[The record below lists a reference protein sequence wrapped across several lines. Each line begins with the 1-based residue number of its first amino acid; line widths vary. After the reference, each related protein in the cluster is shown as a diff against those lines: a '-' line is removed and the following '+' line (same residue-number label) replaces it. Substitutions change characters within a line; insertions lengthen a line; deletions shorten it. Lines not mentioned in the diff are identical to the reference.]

1 MREADP
7 PVPQSDILAAVGT
20 RVLGIAATLLA
31 VLLFW
36 MQRYHIL
43 LLFGWRYTDE
53 DQALLAFIVR
63 EVQAVAVHAPTFY
76 GQSYGNWI
84 ESAVAALF
92 TPYSASPM
100 LTLPVATQL
109 LYWLPFAALAFLEW
123 RAGRRLVATV
133 LLWLPCLM
141 PNRAD
146 LLYSLPR
153 AWLPGVSLAM
163 LGATLL
169 RSRPLALGAVMVV
182 SVTLN
187 SAAGLLVLPVMAEA
201 VLRERRDAAF
211 LRRLALGLAVGGL
224 HPLAL
229 RVFDVM
235 HPGWSIH
242 RSPTWDWS
250 ASRLLEGFSTLGLP
264 IGALLSPTVLII
276 AVALTAGRLKGPAL
290 AALSIVIM
298 ATAVSM
304 GLEKVWD
311 GQLSV
316 FFPQERAYLA
326 LPYVGTWLLW
336 LALANMRWT
345 PPTGRRVAAG
355 GGVALLLLVSVL
367 ITRETARPELVRA
380 ELGPSGSSTVRP
392 HKVVELLHLCSVI
405 EAEVLEK
412 RARWVVFRDDRTAAY
427 ACGAQ
432 WYGVRETVFPY
443 YERRQWLLARM
454 AADYKPA
461 ESVWHPPLP

>member
-1 MREADP
+1 MREAHP
-7 PVPQSDILAAVGT
+7 PVPLIGILPAVGI
-20 RVLGIAATLLA
+20 RALSIAAALLA

-63 EVQAVAVHAPTFY
+63 EVQAGAVHAPTFY

-92 TPYSASPM
+92 TPHSASPM

-109 LYWLPFAALAFLEW
+109 LYWLPFAAPAFLEW
-123 RAGRRLVATV
+123 RAGRRLVANV

-141 PNRAD
+141 PNRVD
-146 LLYSLPR
+146 LLFSLPR

-169 RSRPLALGAVMVV
+169 RSRPLPLGAVMVCA
-182 SVTLN
+182 VTLN
-187 SAAGLLVLPVMAEA
+187 SAAGLLVLPVLAEA

-211 LRRLALGLAVGGL
+211 LKRLALGLAVGGL

-229 RVFDVM
+229 RVFDAM
-235 HPGWSIH
+235 HPGWAIH
-242 RSPTWDWS
+242 QSPTWGWS

-264 IGALLSPTVLII
+264 LGALLSPTVLII
-276 AVALTAGRLKGPAL
+276 AVALVAGRLTRPAL
-290 AALSIVIM
+290 GALSLVIM

-311 GQLSV
+311 GQRSV

-336 LALANMRWT
+336 LALAEMRWT
-345 PPTGRRVAAG
+345 PPATHRAAAG
-355 GGVALLLLVSVL
+355 GGVALLVLVSVL
-367 ITRETARPELVRA
+367 VARETARHELVRA
-380 ELGPSGSSTVRP
+380 ELETSATATVKPRD
-392 HKVVELLHLCSVI
+392 VVELLRICSAT
-405 EAEVLEK
+405 EAEAREK
-412 RARWVVFRDDRTAAY
+412 NARWVVFRDDRTAAY

-461 ESVWHPPLP
+461 EAVWYPPLP